1 MQSLRWAPAPIS
13 AWNPR
18 LHKPPSPSALSLSNT
33 LCFSIPSFRAIPSS
47 PPRLYRYR
55 PQPDSENKLFALAKL
70 VNQKRSATP
79 TQRYFAFGYE
89 CPAKN
94 PNAHRNPELFCILPL
109 QRQVS
114 QQREGE
120 EVNEPE
126 LCLRLSQFFF
136 HMSTRRRVRLR
147 LLSPMI
153 EFSHHAGSFRL
164 QVFNF

>member
-1 MQSLRWAPAPIS
+1 MGR
-13 AWNPR
+13 
-18 LHKPPSPSALSLSNT
+18 
-33 LCFSIPSFRAIPSS
+33 
-47 PPRLYRYR
+47 
-55 PQPDSENKLFALAKL
+55 QPDSENKLFALAKL
-70 VNQKRSATP
+70 VNQKRSAIP

-120 EVNEPE
+120 EANEPE

-153 EFSHHAGSFRL
+153 EFSHHAGIFRL